1 MSQTHATIHVRPT
14 LPSAQTDAVERLL
27 LHREVEGFLYQEA
40 DLLDRGDLES
50 WLGLLT
56 EDIRYVMPVRST
68 RYSRLVDEFSKTSFV
83 FDDDLFGLKMRV
95 ARLNT
100 RFAWAEDPA
109 SRNRHFIS
117 NVIITADEGAT
128 IRARSNVLLYRSRLD
143 DVAGE
148 LLTGE
153 RDDVLRR
160 TDAGL
165 RLARRE
171 IYLDQTVLSVSA
183 ITTFV

>member
-1 MSQTHATIHVRPT
+1 MSQTYTDDSRP
-14 LPSAQTDAVERLL
+14 ARADAGAVERLL
-27 LHREVEGFLYQEA
+27 LHREVESFLFHEA

-56 EDIRYVMPVRST
+56 EDIRYLMPVRST
-68 RYSRLVDEFSKTSFV
+68 RYSRLADEFSKTSFV
-83 FDDDLFGLKMRV
+83 YDDDMFGLKMRV

-117 NVIITADEGAT
+117 NVIVTADEGET
-128 IRARSNVLLYRSRLD
+128 VRARSNVLLYRSRLD
-143 DVAGE
+143 DAVEE

-153 RDDVLRR
+153 RQDVLRR

-171 IYLDQTVLSVSA
+171 IYLDQTVLLVSA
-183 ITTFV
+183 VTTFV